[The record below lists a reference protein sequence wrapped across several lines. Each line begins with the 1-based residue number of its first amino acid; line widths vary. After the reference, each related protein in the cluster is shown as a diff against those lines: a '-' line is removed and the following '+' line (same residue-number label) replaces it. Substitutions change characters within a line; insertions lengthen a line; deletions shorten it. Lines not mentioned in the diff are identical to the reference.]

1 MKIPTGSSAQ
11 IEYPSSDGEPMSENQ
26 WQLDAMIDAINV
38 LRTHFADCP
47 GVYVSGDL
55 LIYYEEGNP
64 RARVAPDVFVV
75 VGAPKHLRMNY
86 KLWEEPGPPDF
97 VLEVV
102 ASAGTRRE
110 AQGPKRALY
119 ARLGI
124 REYWLFDP
132 VGEYLAPPLQGFR
145 LHDGAYHPL
154 PARPVGGAPVLRSDA
169 LRLDLRVENERLRFH
184 DPAKRGDL
192 LTYEELADVLR
203 DLRVRHAELELGHR
217 PPCDEVPGAVLP
229 GGLLPDHEEL
239 EAYVRRMKACNA
251 ELEGR
256 APPTARGAEPGRDMS

>member
-1 MKIPTGSSAQ
+1 MRIPTGSSTE
-11 IEYPSSDGEPMSENQ
+11 IEYPSSDGQPMSENQ

-38 LRTHFADCP
+38 LTTHFADCP

-64 RARVAPDVFVV
+64 GARVAPDVFVV

-124 REYWLFDP
+124 REYWFFDP
-132 VGEYLAPPLQGFR
+132 VGGYLAPPLQGFR
-145 LHDGAYHPL
+145 LHGGDYHPL

-169 LRLDLRVENERLRFH
+169 LRLELRLENEKLRFH
-184 DPAKRGDL
+184 DPARERIFSPTRSSRRSSGISERATPSSNSATGCRPTRL
-192 LTYEELADVLR
+192 LER
-203 DLRVRHAELELGHR
+203 FF
-217 PPCDEVPGAVLP
+217 
-229 GGLLPDHEEL
+229 
-239 EAYVRRMKACNA
+239 
-251 ELEGR
+251 LEGFF
-256 APPTARGAEPGRDMS
+256 PTMRNWRRSSGT